1 MNIKDIMT
9 SKPVL
14 TNPSISLK
22 EAAEKMGKEGIGF
35 LLVGEDDKLQGT
47 LTDRDIVIRAVS
59 QGRDTETTSIGDI
72 LTSKILYCHE
82 DQTVE
87 EVARNMSDQQVRRL
101 AVVNAEKRLV
111 GVVSLGDIAQH
122 LSADVAGHILQE
134 VTTERHAA

>member
-47 LTDRDIVIRAVS
+47 LTDRDIVLRAVS

-101 AVVNAEKRLV
+101 AVVDADKRLV